1 MLTISVDVTK
11 GIILGRGFDSRR
23 LHHFYGDN
31 PSLQSDPLGRRV
43 FFFPLYSKG
52 FGRFDIFP
60 KPLSSHLIL
69 SILPTFILCLGR
81 YSLFSSDRV
90 RHESGCRYPFRTSI

>member
-1 MLTISVDVTK
+1 MACLV
-11 GIILGRGFDSRR
+11 GRGFDS
-23 LHHFYGDN
+23 HHLQYFENDN
-31 PSLQSDPLGRRV
+31 PSLQSDSLGRRV

-60 KPLSSHLIL
+60 EPLSSHLIL

-90 RHESGCRYPFRTSI
+90 RPRPVTDILSD

>member
-1 MLTISVDVTK
+1 
-11 GIILGRGFDSRR
+11 
-23 LHHFYGDN
+23 
-31 PSLQSDPLGRRV
+31 
-43 FFFPLYSKG
+43 LYSKG

-60 KPLSSHLIL
+60 EPLSSHLIL

-90 RHESGCRYPFRTSI
+90 RHASCYRYPFRLSI

>member
-1 MLTISVDVTK
+1 M
-11 GIILGRGFDSRR
+11 GFGRGFDSRH
-23 LHHFYGDN
+23 LHHFEKDN
-31 PSLQSDPLGRRV
+31 PSLQSNPLGRRV
-43 FFFPLYSKG
+43 VFFPLYSKG

-69 SILPTFILCLGR
+69 FILPTFILCLGR

-90 RHESGCRYPFRTSI
+90 RHASGYRYPFRLSI